1 VIKETAWAPLVP
13 ALGTDGCRRSGGQA
27 AHTGGDFGR
36 ILNEAVNRLNES
48 QVRADTA
55 VRQFLAGEVQ
65 DVHQVIIALREAELT
80 MQLAVEVRNRILEAY
95 QELSR
100 TPL

>member
-1 VIKETAWAPLVP
+1 VVKEITLQPLPPVIAP
-13 ALGTDGCRRSGGQA
+13 AGAQGGVAREAGA
-27 AHTGGDFGR
+27 ADFGALLR
-36 ILNEAVNRLNES
+36 AAVNRLNES
-48 QVRADTA
+48 QVRADEA

-65 DVHQVIIALREAELT
+65 DVHQVVIALREAELT
-80 MQLAVEVRNRILEAY
+80 MQLAVEVRNKIVEAY